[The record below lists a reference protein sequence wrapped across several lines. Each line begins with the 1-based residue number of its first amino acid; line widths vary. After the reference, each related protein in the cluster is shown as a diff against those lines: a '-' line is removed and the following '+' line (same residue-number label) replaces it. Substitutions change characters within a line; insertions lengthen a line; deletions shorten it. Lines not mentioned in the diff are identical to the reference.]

1 MAIRSR
7 KIRHVGMSHETR
19 ERFVMMALPVVAL
32 ALVFLPQSVTDRVR
46 VWAGPVLSPLQDL
59 TQGWSLDLAD
69 RKSNPESA
77 GPQPDA
83 LSPEEQVRSLENA
96 LAEATALLG
105 EYDRKVR
112 DLSRMRQDLAN
123 LPCRLVPAHLVPPEV
138 AGGQATA
145 RLGEGA
151 DKGIR
156 RSGAVVVRRIDR
168 GAREALERGEPVLTA
183 AGLVGIVEEV
193 GPMTSTVRLVTD
205 PRTNIMVQI
214 ISPRGEKW
222 RAGPEGLARGTED
235 GTGIRVLHVDHTAD
249 VAVGDFVVTS
259 PSPESSL
266 PPYLVVGR
274 VSKCN
279 RKPADLSYEL
289 LVEPRVSPAG
299 VREVYVMSP
308 DAQPAGPGR

>member
-1 MAIRSR
+1 
-7 KIRHVGMSHETR
+7 
-19 ERFVMMALPVVAL
+19 VAL
-32 ALVFLPQSVTDRVR
+32 AFIFLPQSVTDRVR
-46 VWAGPVLSPLQDL
+46 VWAGPALSPLQDL

-69 RKSNPESA
+69 RGRNREAEAPPPGA
-77 GPQPDA
+77 M
-83 LSPEEQVRSLENA
+83 SPEEQVRTLENA
-96 LAEATALLG
+96 LAEATGLLG

-138 AGGQATA
+138 AGGQGTA
-145 RLGEGA
+145 RLSEGA

-214 ISPRGEKW
+214 ISRKGDQW

-235 GTGIRVLHVDHTAD
+235 GTGIRVLHVDHNAD

-266 PPYLVVGR
+266 PPYLVLGR
-274 VSKCN
+274 VVRYDLK
-279 RKPADLSYEL
+279 AAALSYEL
-289 LVEPRVSPAG
+289 LVEPRVSPAE

-308 DAQPAGPGR
+308 DAGAPGR